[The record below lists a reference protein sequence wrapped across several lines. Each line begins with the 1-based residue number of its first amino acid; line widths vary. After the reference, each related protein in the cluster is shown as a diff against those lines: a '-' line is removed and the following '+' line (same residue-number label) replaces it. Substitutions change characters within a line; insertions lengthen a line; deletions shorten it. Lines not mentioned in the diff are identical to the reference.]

1 MDDLDLLKKD
11 WQKSDTFKQVSEDD
25 IYGMLHKKSSSIV
38 KRLLIISCLEFLL
51 WTSLSFVFDS
61 SKHFKEKHDLF
72 YIELFEYF
80 GYVVILIFIY
90 FLYKN
95 YVKITTT
102 VTTKQLMIDILKT
115 KKIVQ
120 YYVWYN
126 LTMIVLAIFVGVG
139 YVFLI
144 KPDNLILKEKFLE
157 DPKMLFGLIVLVVG
171 FALIFLGVFWLFY
184 KLLYGILLK
193 KLYVN
198 YEELK
203 KIDL

>member
-11 WQKSDTFKQVSEDD
+11 WQKSDTFTQVSEQD

-38 KRLLIISCLEFLL
+38 RWLLIISVLEFGL
-51 WTSLSFVFDS
+51 WTALSFVFDS
-61 SKHFKEKHDLF
+61 SKHFKDEHQLF
-72 YIELFEYF
+72 YVDLIEYF
-80 GYVVILIFIY
+80 GYGIILIFIY
-90 FLYKN
+90 FLFKN
-95 YVKITTT
+95 YKKITTT

-126 LTMIVLAIFVGVG
+126 LTMIVLAIFIGVV
-139 YVFLI
+139 YLFILNP
-144 KPDNLILKEKFLE
+144 KNEILKQKFLD
-157 DPKMLFGLIVLVVG
+157 DPKLLFGFIVTIIG
-171 FALIFLGVFWLFY
+171 ITIIFLGVFWLFY